1 MSASPSLFD
10 LVKLHSAESA
20 SIRQAFETSGD
31 GKAAATR
38 RSSLVDSIIERLW
51 QEFVSSELHEP
62 AGLAL
67 LALGGYG
74 RKLLLPHSDVD
85 LLFLTEAEKP
95 DPKVQDRIRKFN
107 QELWDLRLRVSS
119 STRPMSECARLN
131 SENVEFTIS
140 LLDCRWLAG
149 DQKLFDKLHDQLIPA
164 LVKRDGQNVVQLLS
178 EVTRKRHEKFSD
190 TIFHLEPNLKESPGG
205 VRDFNVANWLSLISS
220 LEKNRKWPSDA
231 NLLPAANREL
241 VENAFDFL
249 LSVRCF
255 LHYRY
260 GRDDNNLSWD
270 AQDDAAAKAIGIP
283 GHTETLAADWMRAYF
298 RHARVIDR
306 LTTQL
311 LDEAPPAAGSLYQK
325 FQRWRSRVSNSDFT
339 VENGRIL
346 LQPTASPIDTAFV
359 FRTFEFMAKNGFR
372 LGSETEQR
380 LSEAIATLDSKALR
394 THSLW
399 THLKHILAAPF
410 AADALRTMHS
420 LGFLVKLFPD
430 YQLIDSLVI
439 RDFYHRYTVDEHT
452 FLTVESL
459 HHLLERPGKEPPN
472 EWEHYFSDLVKELE
486 QPELLYLSLL
496 FHDIGKGLPGDS
508 HVAAG
513 LPVME
518 RSLRGIGVHQ
528 EELETV
534 RFLITEHLAMSATLR
549 RDIFDHETVR
559 AFADKIGTP
568 ERLKMLCLMTYADI
582 RSVNPEALTPWKAE
596 SLWRLYMAAAN
607 YMNRSVDDDRFHAEF
622 EAETLTRIGEL
633 VPKKSA
639 ELQKYLEGLPHRY
652 LRTHSPIQIAKHFEM
667 SVALAKKPVQISL
680 KHTRGLYELT
690 LLTGDRPLVFAT
702 IAGVLSAWGMNIV
715 KANAF
720 ANQAGTI
727 VDTFYFKDRFRTLEL
742 NPPELDR
749 FERSIVQVLSGEVS
763 LHKLLEGRG
772 RTPTNGPTKP
782 QVTTRLDF
790 NNHSSSHSTLLELI
804 AQDRPGL
811 LYKIAS
817 TLGRYG
823 CNIEV
828 ALIDTEGHVAIDVFY
843 LTWECAKL
851 TGEHQFQ
858 IRRALLEELEP
869 E

>member
-10 LVKLHSAESA
+10 LVKLHSAELA
-20 SIRQAFETSGD
+20 SIRQGFETTGD
-31 GKAAATR
+31 GKAAAAR
-38 RSSLVDSIIERLW
+38 RSSLVDSIVQRLW
-51 QEFVSSELHEP
+51 QEFVSSELNEP
-62 AGLAL
+62 RGLAL

-74 RKLLLPHSDVD
+74 RGLLLPHSDVD
-85 LLFLTEAEKP
+85 LLFLTEAERP
-95 DPKVQDRIRKFN
+95 EPKVQDSIRKFN

-119 STRPMSECARLN
+119 STRPLSECARLN
-131 SENVEFTIS
+131 PENVEFTIS

-149 DQKLFDKLHDQLIPA
+149 DHKLLAQLHDQVIPT
-164 LVKRDGQNVVQLLS
+164 LLKREGQKLQELLS
-178 EVTRKRHEKFSD
+178 DVTSKRHAKYSD
-190 TIFHLEPNLKESPGG
+190 TIFHLEPNVKESPGG
-205 VRDFNVANWLSLISS
+205 LRDLNVASWFALITA
-220 LEKNRKWPSDA
+220 LRQDGWPAEGTVPSA
-231 NLLPAANREL
+231 PNREA
-241 VENAFDFL
+241 VERAFEFL

-255 LHYRY
+255 LHYRH
-260 GRDDNNLSWD
+260 GRDDNTLSWD
-270 AQDDAAAKAIGIP
+270 TQDEAGARGIGIA
-283 GHTETLAADWMRAYF
+283 GRAKTSAAEWMRAYF

-306 LTTQL
+306 LATQL
-311 LDEAPPAAGSLYQK
+311 MDDVPPPRRSLYQQ
-325 FQRWRSRVSNSDFT
+325 FQRWRSRVSHPDFA
-339 VENGRIL
+339 VDHGRIS
-346 LQPTASPIDTAFV
+346 LQPSVAVIDAALV
-359 FRTFEFMAKNGFR
+359 FRGFEFMAKHGFR
-372 LGSETEQR
+372 LSTETEQR
-380 LSEAIATLDSKALR
+380 FAAAIDSLDSKALR
-394 THSLW
+394 TSSLW
-399 THLKHILAAPF
+399 THLRHILIAPF
-410 AADALRTMHS
+410 AADALRSMHA
-420 LGFLVKLFPD
+420 LGFLVKLFPE
-430 YQLIDSLVI
+430 YHLIDSLVI

-452 FLTVESL
+452 FLTIENL
-459 HHLLERPGKEPPN
+459 HQLLLRSAKEQTSD
-472 EWEHYFSDLVKELE
+472 WENYFADLLKELE

-508 HVAAG
+508 HVASG

-518 RSLRGIGVHQ
+518 KSLRGTGIHQ
-528 EELETV
+528 EELDTV
-534 RFLITEHLAMSATLR
+534 RFLIHEHLAMSATLR

-568 ERLKMLCLMTYADI
+568 ERLKMLCLMTFTDI

-596 SLWRLYMAAAN
+596 SLWRLYMATAN

-622 EAETLTRIGEL
+622 EAETFSRIGEL
-633 VPKKSA
+633 VPKKTT

-652 LRTHSPIQIAKHFEM
+652 LRTHPPSQIARHFEM
-667 SVALAKKPVQISL
+667 ASALSKKPVQVGL
-680 KHTRGLYELT
+680 KNSRGLYELT
-690 LLTGDRPLVFAT
+690 ILTGDRPLVFAT

-727 VDTFYFKDRFRTLEL
+727 VDTFHFKDRFRTLEL

-763 LHKLLEGRG
+763 LHKLMEGRG
-772 RTPTNGPTKP
+772 GRSSANGSSKL
-782 QVTTRLDF
+782 QVAARLDF
-790 NNHSSSHSTLLELI
+790 NNHSSSHSTLLELV

-851 TGEHQFQ
+851 TPEHQFQ

>member
-1 MSASPSLFD
+1 
-10 LVKLHSAESA
+10 
-20 SIRQAFETSGD
+20 
-31 GKAAATR
+31 
-38 RSSLVDSIIERLW
+38 
-51 QEFVSSELHEP
+51 
-62 AGLAL
+62 
-67 LALGGYG
+67 
-74 RKLLLPHSDVD
+74 
-85 LLFLTEAEKP
+85 
-95 DPKVQDRIRKFN
+95 
-107 QELWDLRLRVSS
+107 
-119 STRPMSECARLN
+119 
-131 SENVEFTIS
+131 
-140 LLDCRWLAG
+140 
-149 DQKLFDKLHDQLIPA
+149 
-164 LVKRDGQNVVQLLS
+164 
-178 EVTRKRHEKFSD
+178 
-190 TIFHLEPNLKESPGG
+190 
-205 VRDFNVANWLSLISS
+205 
-220 LEKNRKWPSDA
+220 
-231 NLLPAANREL
+231 
-241 VENAFDFL
+241 
-249 LSVRCF
+249 
-255 LHYRY
+255 
-260 GRDDNNLSWD
+260 
-270 AQDDAAAKAIGIP
+270 
-283 GHTETLAADWMRAYF
+283 
-298 RHARVIDR
+298 
-306 LTTQL
+306 
-311 LDEAPPAAGSLYQK
+311 
-325 FQRWRSRVSNSDFT
+325 
-339 VENGRIL
+339 
-346 LQPTASPIDTAFV
+346 
-359 FRTFEFMAKNGFR
+359 MAKNGFR